1 MIYKYGFVFEDHARI
16 QNVRGG
22 EGRGYPCLS
31 RRVRVIFLFYIT
43 FYITF
48 ISYLSYITSMLFQT
62 VTDLD
67 LRSYHIHVCYL
78 YLKQWHTI
86 WCNFKIGGQWGSQS
100 RSWVFRETPR
110 ESWPLSC
117 TTCSQ
122 KKWVAVTTTIW
133 YRCIF

>member
-16 QNVRGG
+16 QNVRGGVG

-78 YLKQWHTI
+78 YLKQ
-86 WCNFKIGGQWGSQS
+86 
-100 RSWVFRETPR
+100 
-110 ESWPLSC
+110 
-117 TTCSQ
+117 
-122 KKWVAVTTTIW
+122 
-133 YRCIF
+133 